1 MNEIM
6 IREWLLKEFDTTET
20 TTSIHMEL
28 QHKGTRD
35 KENKTKT
42 KKQAQQLLC
51 SSDYKKEQR
60 TGENKR

>member
-20 TTSIHMEL
+20 TTSMHMEL

-35 KENKTKT
+35 KENKTK
-42 KKQAQQLLC
+42 KQAQQLLC
-51 SSDYKKEQR
+51 SSHYKKEQR
-60 TGENKR
+60 TQENKR